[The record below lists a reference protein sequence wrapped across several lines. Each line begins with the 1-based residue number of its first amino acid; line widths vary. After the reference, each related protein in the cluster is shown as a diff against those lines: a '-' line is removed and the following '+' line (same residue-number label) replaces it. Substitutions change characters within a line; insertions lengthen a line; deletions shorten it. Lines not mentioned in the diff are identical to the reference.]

1 MVKKPMNHPSRAP
14 LWPGRLLQRSSRRYL
29 RRHPLLMAL
38 SIVGVAL
45 GVAVVVGIDLANT
58 SARTAFTLSTET
70 VAGRATHS
78 LEASSRTLPD
88 SVYRIIKVDEGFRD
102 AAPVIE
108 GSVRIGEV
116 DGPVVQVLGV
126 DPLAEDPFRSFT
138 GGPDGGIDLG
148 RFMGRSPGVLVA
160 AATAERLN
168 LPEEG
173 RFSAWHEGQHVDLE
187 VEALLPVD
195 SDLDA
200 ASLENLIVVDI
211 ATAQRVLMMQ
221 GQLSRVDLILPEG
234 TEAAFRANHMRG
246 LPDNVTLEQSAGRS
260 DTLAQMTEAFSL
272 NLTAMSLLALV
283 VGMFLIY
290 NTMTFSVVQRRPLLG
305 RLRAVGVTRRE
316 MYWMIISEA
325 LLVGLAGSIL
335 GVVGGLA
342 LGNVLVGLV
351 TQTINDLYFVVRIRD
366 LDVSAWSI
374 GKGLAIGIG
383 STILSTLPPARE
395 ATRTAPSMVLKRSA
409 TETSTLH
416 ALPRL
421 VVSGVVL
428 AVAGVGILWLSGKS
442 IAWSYG
448 GILAIIL
455 AFACWIPPIVLL
467 GARTLRPV
475 LGRVFG
481 IIGRM
486 GASGIEQSLSRS
498 AVAVAALTIA
508 VASTTGVGVMVDS
521 FRTTVNTWLTY
532 ALEADIYISPPG
544 DVFRRND
551 ATITAEA
558 EHFIRSRPDVEAAYS
573 VRTARVLIDNQ
584 ETDLIVTEPRPRE
597 LEPGRYKATM
607 TGDFRRAM
615 QESDVVMVSEPYA
628 FRYGTNVGDSLRI
641 MTSHG
646 PVAFRVG
653 AIYYDYA
660 SDLGVVQMT
669 RDRYDIHFDDPRVSG
684 LAVYAS
690 DGTDLDGLIQ
700 DLREGTA
707 SVQSLNI
714 RSNRDLR
721 QASLDV
727 FDQTFTVTTVLRLLA
742 ILVAFVGVL
751 TALMALQLERSRE
764 LAVLRAN
771 GMTPGQVGRMITLQT
786 SSMGLLAGLLSVPL
800 GLVLAWLLIYV
811 INQRSFGWTLQF
823 EVDGVILLQAILLAV
838 VAAALAAMYP
848 SLSMSRTKASE
859 ALREE

>member
-1 MVKKPMNHPSRAP
+1 
-14 LWPGRLLQRSSRRYL
+14 
-29 RRHPLLMAL
+29 MAL
-38 SIVGVAL
+38 SILGVAL

-70 VAGRATHS
+70 VAGRSTHA
-78 LEASSRTLPD
+78 LEGSSGALPD
-88 SVYRIIKVDEGFRD
+88 SIYRVLRVERGFRN
-102 AAPVIE
+102 AAPVVE
-108 GSVRIGEV
+108 GSVRIGAL
-116 DGPVVQVLGV
+116 DGPVVQVLGI

-138 GGPDGGIDLG
+138 GGPDGGLDLG
-148 RFMGRSPGVLVA
+148 RFMGRTPGILVA
-160 AATAERLN
+160 AATAERLE
-168 LPEEG
+168 LPTSG
-173 RFSAWHEGQHVDLE
+173 LFNVWHEGQSFNVQ
-187 VEALLPVD
+187 VEAFLPVN

-200 ASLENLIVVDI
+200 AALENLMVVDI
-211 ATAQRVLMMQ
+211 ATAQRLFGMQ
-221 GQLSRVDLILPEG
+221 GLLSRIDLIVPEG
-234 TEAAFRANHMRG
+234 SESIFRSTMMTG
-246 LPDNVTLEQSAGRS
+246 FPETLSLNRSAGRS
-260 DTLAQMTEAFSL
+260 ATLDQMTEAFSL

-325 LLVGLAGSIL
+325 MLIGFAGSIL
-335 GVVGGLA
+335 GVAGGLA
-342 LGNVLVGLV
+342 LGNILVGLV

-366 LDVSAWSI
+366 LDISMWSI
-374 GKGLAIGIG
+374 GKGLAIGIC

-395 ATRTAPSMVLKRSA
+395 ATQTPPSMVLKRSSA
-409 TETSTLH
+409 ETRTRH

-421 VVSGVVL
+421 VLSGVLL
-428 AVAGVGILWLSGKS
+428 AFIGAGVLWFSGRS
-442 IAWSYG
+442 IAWSYL

-455 AFACWIPPIVLL
+455 AFACWIPPVVLMGARALRPLL
-467 GARTLRPV
+467 GYA
-475 LGRVFG
+475 FG
-481 IIGRM
+481 IMGRM
-486 GASGIEQSLSRS
+486 AASGIEQSLSRS

-508 VASTTGVGVMVDS
+508 VAATSGVGIMVDS
-521 FRTTVNTWLTY
+521 FRTTVNAWLTY
-532 ALEADIYISPPG
+532 SLEADIYISPPG

-558 EHFIRSRPDVEAAYS
+558 EILVRNNPGVDAAFS
-573 VRTARVLIDNQ
+573 VRTARVLINDR
-584 ETDLIVTEPRPRE
+584 ETDLIVTEPRPQE
-597 LEPGRYKATM
+597 LEPGRYKHIM
-607 TGDFRRAM
+607 SGDHREAM
-615 QESDVVMVSEPYA
+615 QNRDVVMVSEPYA

-641 MTSHG
+641 VTSHG
-646 PVAFRVG
+646 PTDFLVG

-669 RDRYDIHFDDPRVSG
+669 RNRYDIHFDDPRASG
-684 LAVYAS
+684 LAIYAS
-690 DGTDLDGLIQ
+690 SGVDLDSLIQ
-700 DLREGTA
+700 DLRADTA
-707 SVQSLNI
+707 PVQSLNI
-714 RSNRDLR
+714 RSNRDLL

-800 GLVLAWLLIYV
+800 GLVLAWLLIFV

-823 EVDGVILLQAILLAV
+823 EVNGTILLQAILLAV
-838 VAAALAAMYP
+838 VAAALAAIYP